1 VSNSELAQEAREID
15 ALAVDR
21 FKSGDKVAFEELM
34 VRYEGKIYGYLSRMC
49 NCADNVRD
57 VLQET
62 FLTTYRYLGRFRGES
77 SFKTW
82 LYKIASTSC
91 LRSMRRRKNEPAYH
105 LSYEDLLPG
114 EAEKK
119 EGLSAGWYNAPVAD
133 LLNKELH
140 GQISKSLEKLPEK
153 YRAVFILREMEELN
167 AEETA
172 RALGISSGAV
182 KSRLHRARLFLRK
195 ELAAYYLKSGTAKTS
210 KA

>member
-1 VSNSELAQEAREID
+1 MSNLELAEKAKKID
-15 ALAVDR
+15 DHAVGR
-21 FKSGDKVAFEELM
+21 FKSGDEVAFEELM
-34 VRYEGKIYGYLSRMC
+34 NRYEGKIFGYLSRMC
-49 NCADNVRD
+49 RCADNVQD

-62 FLTTYRYLGRFRGES
+62 FLTTYRYLGRFRGDS

-91 LRSMRRRKNEPAYH
+91 MRSMRRRKNEPVYH

-119 EGLSAGWYNAPVAD
+119 EGLSSGWYSAPVDD

-140 GQISKSLEKLPEK
+140 ELISKSLEKLPEK
-153 YRAVFILREMEELN
+153 YRAVFILRELEGLN
-167 AEETA
+167 AEETST
-172 RALGISSGAV
+172 ALGISSGAV

-195 ELAAYYLKSGTAKTS
+195 ELAEYYLKNESVTADS
-210 KA
+210 E